1 MFAGMKTGPLFIP
14 LPSAPPGSVLPS
26 PQGKTLVSSAQVLLP
41 FTWIPGSCIYCHVL
55 SCAHVCMHIRSHQE
69 GSKNTPVHKHVCVL
83 RCSENEAR
91 NKERVLDHY
100 RNRVNAHTPANTACS
115 SSSRLF
121 FCPPSSVMAVCL
133 ASKVDQGACTPK
145 SLVASRIT
153 TLEAKRGADP
163 LKRSSYSRRQ
173 QMQN

>member
-83 RCSENEAR
+83 RCSKNEAR

-100 RNRVNAHTPANTACS
+100 RNRVNATPVFKKKTHLQIQHAVAAAGC
-115 SSSRLF
+115 F
-121 FCPPSSVMAVCL
+121 FVRPHLSWQCVWPQRST
-133 ASKVDQGACTPK
+133 KVRARK
-145 SLVASRIT
+145 SL
-153 TLEAKRGADP
+153 
-163 LKRSSYSRRQ
+163 
-173 QMQN
+173 

>member
-26 PQGKTLVSSAQVLLP
+26 LQGKTLVSSAQVLLP
-41 FTWIPGSCIYCHVL
+41 CTWIPGSCIYCHVL

-83 RCSENEAR
+83 PCSENEAIIETKPMQHQCLKK
-91 NKERVLDHY
+91 N
-100 RNRVNAHTPANTACS
+100 TPANTACS

-133 ASKVDQGACTPK
+133 ASKVDQGACTQK